1 MRRIVTAAMLLSLA
15 LFASACG
22 AGHGAAQ
29 QPGPATVT
37 RTQDKTAEEILR
49 DTQAAFRAANSVRV
63 KGRVVQGGSPIELDM
78 RIQRDTGARGSIVN
92 NGVKVSLI
100 RSGQRL
106 WLSGEKFWEQALRKK
121 DVAARIGDR
130 WVLVPATAAA
140 SA

>member
-63 KGRVVQGGSPIELDM
+63 KGRVVQG
-78 RIQRDTGARGSIVN
+78 RGSIVN
-92 NGVKVSLI
+92 NGVKVSLL